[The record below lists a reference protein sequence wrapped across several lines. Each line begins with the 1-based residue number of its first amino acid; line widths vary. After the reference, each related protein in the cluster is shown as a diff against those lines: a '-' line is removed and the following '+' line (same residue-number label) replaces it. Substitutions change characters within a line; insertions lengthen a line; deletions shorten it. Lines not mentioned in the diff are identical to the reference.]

1 MKLLS
6 FFLIL
11 YSQTFNILAQAQE
24 PDTSTPSEESSTQS
38 EETSSLSSEDSD
50 SPTELGS
57 GQDMWYWFSGQWH
70 PFGFEDFLLQ
80 NTSESADESAD
91 VAETGDAGT
100 GDSQAPDTGESGG
113 MAENGD
119 GGTSEPQAPDTGEL
133 GDVPEN
139 GDAGTGSTSDVAIG
153 VDSTPGFGG
162 GTGEPQAPDTGDSVD
177 AKMVQVTSPND
188 DGEGSLRQIIAN
200 SQDGDIIT
208 FSDSQNITVVSPITI
223 DKDIVIDGG
232 DKITIS
238 GGEQTAIFKII
249 GGNVEIRNI
258 ILKDGLSQGGNGQG
272 PIGKGAN
279 RYFWDNEIES
289 GPGGGGAGM
298 GGALAILKA
307 DVKLEGVSFIN
318 NKAIGGKG
326 GYSKHSKGSWNG
338 FDYVQY
344 SGGGGGSIFSS
355 GAPRTPW
362 GNDANGRNGG
372 LGAGGGGSMAYYS
385 NSKKGG
391 VGGFG
396 GGGGGGDGGTLH
408 QRSDRY
414 SPGIG
419 GSSKG
424 FGGNGADG
432 SNSGQSGGGGGG
444 AGLGGAIYI
453 HEGSLTIKDS
463 NFLANYAIG
472 GVGGNTGANDGGV
485 GGNGQGVGG
494 AIFVYQDAIFN
505 DLGLLDYRDNSA
517 QTSDNDFYIMDVDE
531 KIISDSNNQNTG
543 DSGDVA
549 DQAPDTGDSG
559 DLADQAPDSGDSGDV
574 ADQAPDS
581 GDSGDVADQA
591 PDTTVPVITL
601 VGDVDVTIYSGNSY
615 TDAGATASDNIDGDI
630 TSSISVDN
638 PVDPNAVGTYTVTYN
653 VSDSAANAATQVTR
667 TVNVLPQALQYL
679 TYGVDENSIT
689 ITDCD
694 TAASG
699 ELIIPSTIEGR
710 PVTSIG
716 DYAFRICT
724 SLTSIIIPSS
734 VTSIG
739 NYAFYNCSSLTSIT
753 IPSSVTSIGES
764 AFRECSDLTNITI
777 PESVTSIGDYAFRR
791 CTSLTSVNI
800 SSSVTSIG
808 QSAFRECSSLTSI
821 TIPSSV
827 ISIGQSAF
835 RACSRLMSI
844 IYRGSTAPSLGANVF
859 EGINSEATFTAP
871 SDAVGYGST
880 FAGIKKANQ
889 TAPDTGDSGDVADNG
904 DGGTGEPQAPDS
916 DVDPHGGPVSES
928 FGDVVVY
935 PNNSATLVGQVT
947 IEGEVAGIGDVVAI
961 YVGSELRGKQEV
973 IINGG
978 VAWVNAQVNAA
989 GGDETISFKVYDAST
1004 GVTHEKSRTSAVI
1017 TTEGIVR
1024 SPASPLMS
1032 EMKDFEIQTL
1042 NLKAGWNLVSF
1053 YVEADD
1059 MTPASVFAPIEDK
1072 LMQVKNLTQSYDPSN
1087 PLFLNTLSSL
1097 NVKDGYWLNVIED
1110 VNLDVQGQVPLGAS
1124 INVKSGWNLVGYPRL
1139 SGETVANEL
1148 ASLGDTVIQI
1158 KDLDSSYDPNNPP
1171 FLNTLSTMAPGS
1183 GYWLN
1188 VDADG
1193 TWELGTVEESQF
1205 RSLGD
1210 VEPRLDHSPEKKAGP
1225 SWGQAMV
1232 YPNLGASVLAKVS
1245 IQGKPVAKGGVVAAF
1260 VGNELRGVQDVVLHE
1275 GMSYV
1280 TLNINLNGAESVS
1293 YRVWNPE
1300 DHNEYLVSGTM
1311 LLELGSMYGK
1321 PELLEL
1327 DGVRFIGKPPR
1338 VFNITSEPFGF
1349 SFNTTVGRSYT
1360 VEVTR
1365 DLQRWKPV
1373 QLFHGSGGEIRFT
1386 AKPTFDNKPQF
1397 YRIYVE

>member
-1 MKLLS
+1 MKQLS

-57 GQDMWYWFSGQWH
+57 GQDMWYWLNGQWH
-70 PFGFEDFLLQ
+70 PFGGATGNLFGFEDFLLQ
-80 NTSESADESAD
+80 NTSESDD
-91 VAETGDAGT
+91 VAEDDVAE
-100 GDSQAPDTGESGG
+100 DDVAEDDV
-113 MAENGD
+113 AENGD
-119 GGTSEPQAPDTGEL
+119 
-133 GDVPEN
+133 
-139 GDAGTGSTSDVAIG
+139 
-153 VDSTPGFGG
+153 G
-162 GTGEPQAPDTGDSVD
+162 GTGEPQAPDTGDSGDVAENGDAVD

-307 DVKLEGVSFIN
+307 HVKLEGVSFIN

-463 NFLANYAIG
+463 NFEANYAIG

-505 DLGLLDYRDNSA
+505 DHGLDYRDNYA

-531 KIISDSNNQNTG
+531 NIISDSNNQNTG

-549 DQAPDTGDSG
+549 DQAPDTGDS
-559 DLADQAPDSGDSGDV
+559 DDV

-679 TYGVDENSIT
+679 TYGIDENSIT

-699 ELIIPSTIEGR
+699 ELIIPSTIEDR

-716 DYAFRICT
+716 DYAFRSCT

-734 VTSIG
+734 VTTIARYAFFNCSGLTSITIPSSVTSIG
-739 NYAFYNCSSLTSIT
+739 ESAFRECSDLTNITIPENVTSIRKHTFRSCTSLTSIA

-835 RACSRLMSI
+835 RECSRLMSI

-889 TAPDTGDSGDVADNG
+889 TAPDNGDSGDVADNG

-1017 TTEGIVR
+1017 TTGGIVG
-1024 SPASPLMS
+1024 SPASPLMI

-1158 KDLDSSYDPNNPP
+1158 KDLESSYDPNNPP

-1210 VEPRLDHSPEKKAGP
+1210 VEPRSDHSPEAKAGP